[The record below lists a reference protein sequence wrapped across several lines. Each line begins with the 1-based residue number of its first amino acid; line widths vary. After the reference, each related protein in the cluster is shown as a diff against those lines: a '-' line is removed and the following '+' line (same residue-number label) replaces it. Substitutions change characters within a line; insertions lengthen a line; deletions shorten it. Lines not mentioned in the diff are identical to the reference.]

1 MPKGVL
7 LQMAEKKKQ
16 TVETQAKSEAVYTRE
31 ELLASAASFGVKPEV
46 IAGALKL
53 AKKDQLTRS
62 EMEEAIKK
70 FMEREV

>member
-1 MPKGVL
+1 
-7 LQMAEKKKQ
+7 MAEKKKQ
-16 TVETQAKSEAVYTRE
+16 TVETQAKRGAVYTRE

-53 AKKDQLTRS
+53 AKKDKLTRS